1 MNLSWKKWS
10 DPGRDCCRWNVISLR
25 VWIDQGG
32 GVDEIDKFVEV
43 VVGLRWPLMSWVI
56 ISLRVG

>member
-1 MNLSWKKWS
+1 MNLSCKKLS
-10 DPGRDCCRWNVISLR
+10 DPGVDSIHWKIISLR

-43 VVGLRWPLMSWVI
+43 VV
-56 ISLRVG
+56 